1 MQSCRCGL
9 RTRWIPV
16 EKECVAATLGHR
28 ARPRTGSPSA
38 KFKDAVGF
46 LGGRRE
52 HRKQPTHRGG
62 PGMHGWGCLG
72 APGIEQWGLLWLGQ
86 LPSGVD
92 PEKGGPRGG
101 AGWCS
106 ALGQVEGARLGG
118 GGWET

>member
-1 MQSCRCGL
+1 M
-9 RTRWIPV
+9 
-16 EKECVAATLGHR
+16 AATLGHR